1 MFSSRMFTRSTFVL
15 TWSVL
20 LAACTGTPPDNL
32 GVVNSKLAA
41 CPESPNCVS
50 SDSLD
55 ESHYVPAFK
64 LEASAELAWSEIKAY
79 LQAQRNMEI
88 MIETTDYIY
97 VESTSSL
104 MRFVDD
110 FELHLRL
117 KDGIIAVRSASRL
130 GKSDFGVNKKRV
142 DDLYEAL
149 NDKGLVSVAPKPI

>member
-1 MFSSRMFTRSTFVL
+1 MHSSRIFKRSTLIL
-15 TWSVL
+15 TCGMF
-20 LAACTGTPPDNL
+20 LASCSGTPPDNI
-32 GVVNSKLAA
+32 GIVNSMLTP

-64 LEASAELAWSEIKAY
+64 LEANAELVWSEIKVY
-79 LQAQRNMEI
+79 LQAQHNMEI
-88 MIETTDYIY
+88 MTETTDYLY

-130 GKSDFGVNKKRV
+130 GKSDFGVNKQRV
-142 DDLYEAL
+142 DDLYKAL
-149 NDKGLVSVAPKPI
+149 NDKGLVSEATKPN